1 MSERLDV
8 LRLGYRNGR
17 DPRITT
23 HLALVARAMGADGF
37 LLAGDEDK
45 EMFENLNS
53 VSKRFGGKLETEHV
67 SGMGHLKR
75 HVANG
80 GVAVHLTMYGE
91 PFRKAIPKIRRDRPV
106 VIVVGGAK
114 VPGDVYKICQ
124 HNVAVGNQPHSEVAA
139 LALFMDAWFGES
151 ASERNFDDARL
162 IIEGTNDGKLVH
174 DLREEE

>member
-1 MSERLDV
+1 
-8 LRLGYRNGR
+8 
-17 DPRITT
+17 
-23 HLALVARAMGADGF
+23 
-37 LLAGDEDK
+37 
-45 EMFENLNS
+45 
-53 VSKRFGGKLETEHV
+53 
-67 SGMGHLKR
+67 MGHLKH

-106 VIVVGGAK
+106 LIVVGGAK
-114 VPGDVYKICQ
+114 VPGDVFKICQ

-151 ASERNFDDARL
+151 GSERNFDDARL

-174 DLREEE
+174 DLREDN